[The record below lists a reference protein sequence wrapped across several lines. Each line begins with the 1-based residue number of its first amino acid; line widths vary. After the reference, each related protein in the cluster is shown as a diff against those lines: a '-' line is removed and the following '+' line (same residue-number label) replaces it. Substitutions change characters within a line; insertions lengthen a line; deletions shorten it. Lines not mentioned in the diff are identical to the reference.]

1 MSFNHVMRKCQQ
13 RAFTLF
19 EKTLVTGLVIL
30 AACQEPQVAYYEI
43 PKEEPPAPSPP
54 QLRAGHPPNAL
65 IPTGIS
71 WDLPAGWQETG
82 RDQYREGV
90 FRIVRDGQPALEAFV
105 MAFPPENVEQS
116 NFSELIER
124 QLHAHGSDEHPA
136 PPSETEVIIDGV
148 PSVLLSGKSPS
159 SADGDS
165 TGILAAV
172 VSRVDSVWYFQLK
185 GPAEATARE
194 RAGFMEFLE
203 SVEFVERRA
212 AQSPAAASGA
222 GMARATLPPGATT
235 QSETP
240 AWTVPDSWS
249 PGRPSSIRKG
259 SFQVIDA
266 SGRLADISVT
276 AFPGDVGGFL
286 PNVNRWRRQIGLGP
300 ASAEDAA
307 AFTSELTVDDKTFQ
321 MVDFSSTSPP
331 AGKLQS
337 QRIVAAS
344 VMFRGNTWFF
354 KMTGD
359 KALVESELGRFV
371 DFVRS
376 VRFND

>member
-1 MSFNHVMRKCQQ
+1 
-13 RAFTLF
+13 
-19 EKTLVTGLVIL
+19 
-30 AACQEPQVAYYEI
+30 
-43 PKEEPPAPSPP
+43 
-54 QLRAGHPPNAL
+54 
-65 IPTGIS
+65 
-71 WDLPAGWQETG
+71 
-82 RDQYREGV
+82 
-90 FRIVRDGQPALEAFV
+90 
-105 MAFPPENVEQS
+105 
-116 NFSELIER
+116 
-124 QLHAHGSDEHPA
+124 
-136 PPSETEVIIDGV
+136 
-148 PSVLLSGKSPS
+148 
-159 SADGDS
+159 
-165 TGILAAV
+165 
-172 VSRVDSVWYFQLK
+172 
-185 GPAEATARE
+185 
-194 RAGFMEFLE
+194 MEFLE

-212 AQSPAAASGA
+212 AQSSAAASGA

-235 QSETP
+235 QSETL

-286 PNVNRWRRQIGLGP
+286 SNVNRWRRQIGLGP

-307 AFTSELTVDDKTFQ
+307 AFTSELTIDDKTFSKWSIS
-321 MVDFSSTSPP
+321 SSTSPP
-331 AGKLQS
+331 AGELQS